1 MASVE
6 EQVFE
11 CIKNK
16 ESFVLDAGA
25 GSGKTWTLVQALN
38 YILETKS
45 KELKNNGQ
53 KIVCITYTNIAKDEI
68 IERTEHN
75 ELIHVSTIHDFLW
88 ECIKRFQSELKVKF
102 LELLEEKLAKEQ
114 EALSKLTTRSVI
126 GREKSELKIARYKE
140 AIENLN
146 SKTIK
151 IIYDNFSNYK
161 NGKFSH
167 DDLIVIA
174 EKIFSSYP
182 KIRKIITDTYPII
195 FVDEYQDTQERT
207 VTILLNYLKEK
218 QDITLGFFGDK
229 RQQIYDTGIGE
240 IPAEHNLKLIQKTEN
255 YRSSK
260 EVIELLNKIRSD
272 IQQYQPPTNTRK
284 GEILFFHKSDTTN
297 FSAKLFIEQH
307 LKDKWKLYSVDD
319 VKILY
324 LTHRFIAKENE
335 YEELYQIH
343 SKNADVLTKNKDNRG
358 MSPHTDYLVDIE
370 EIATL
375 FKENK
380 IQQLL
385 KKISFEIRT
394 FESKKKL
401 NELLKNLI
409 DIRTTK
415 KIKEV
420 IDYVA
425 KNKILAPTDK
435 MKNYDL
441 EDEEKKEFYEKLIAI
456 DYSQF
461 IRLYQV
467 QQDNTPFSTKHNTK
481 GDEFNNVLV
490 IVDDNSWKQSYNF
503 DDYFSNNL
511 ANEQRHNRTSN
522 LFYVVCSR
530 AINNLAIV
538 CVSHLSNESKVR
550 IKEWFQ
556 ETNYIEINT

>member
-1 MASVE
+1 MASVV
-6 EQVFE
+6 EQVFD

-16 ESFVLDAGA
+16 EGFVLDAGA

-102 LELLEEKLAKEQ
+102 LELLEEKLAKEL
-114 EALSKLTTRSVI
+114 EALSNHTPRAVKA
-126 GREKSELKIARYKE
+126 REKSESKITRYKE
-140 AIENLN
+140 AIESLT

-151 IIYDNFSNYK
+151 INYDNFSNYK
-161 NGKFSH
+161 EGKFSH
-167 DDLIVIA
+167 DALIVIA

-195 FVDEYQDTQERT
+195 FVDEYQDTQEKT
-207 VTILLNYLKEK
+207 VTILLNYLKGK
-218 QDITLGFFGDK
+218 QNFTLGFFGDK

-260 EVIELLNKIRSD
+260 EIIELLNKIRSD
-272 IQQYQPPTNTRK
+272 IQQYQPPTNTRR
-284 GEILFFHKSDTTN
+284 GEILFFHKLDTN
-297 FSAKLFIEQH
+297 DFSAKGFIEQH
-307 LKDKWKLYSVDD
+307 LKDRWALDSADK

-335 YEELYQIH
+335 YEELYQVH

-358 MSPHTDYLVDIE
+358 MSPYTDYLYDIE

-375 FKENK
+375 FNEKR

-385 KKISFEIRT
+385 KKISFEMRT
-394 FESKKKL
+394 FDSKKKL

-415 KIKEV
+415 KIKDV
-420 IDYVA
+420 IDFVA
-425 KNKILAPTDK
+425 KNKILALTEK
-435 MKNYDL
+435 MINYDL
-441 EDEEKKEFYEKLIAI
+441 EDEEKKEFYEKLMYI

-461 IRLYQV
+461 MRLYQV

-490 IVDDNSWKQSYNF
+490 IIDDNSWKQSYNF

-511 ANEQRHNRTSN
+511 ANEERYNRTRN

-530 AINNLAIV
+530 AKINLAVV
-538 CVSHLSNESKVR
+538 CVSPLSNKAKSR
-550 IKEWFQ
+550 IKEFFQ
-556 ETNYIEINT
+556 EAYYIEINT

>member
-1 MASVE
+1 VAIVV
-6 EQVFE
+6 EQVFD

-16 ESFVLDAGA
+16 VSFVLDAGA

-114 EALSKLTTRSVI
+114 EALCKLTARAVK
-126 GREKSELKIARYKE
+126 GRENSESKITRYKE
-140 AIENLN
+140 AIESLT

-151 IIYDNFSNYK
+151 INYDNFSNYK
-161 NGKFSH
+161 EGKFSH
-167 DDLIVIA
+167 DALIVIA

-195 FVDEYQDTQERT
+195 FVDEYQDTQEKT

-218 QDITLGFFGDK
+218 QDFTLGFFGDK

-307 LKDKWKLYSVDD
+307 LKDKWKLYSADD

-425 KNKILAPTDK
+425 KNKILAPTEK
-435 MKNYDL
+435 MNNYDL
-441 EDEEKKEFYEKLIAI
+441 EDEEKKEFYGKLMAI

-511 ANEQRHNRTSN
+511 ANEQRHNRTGN

-530 AINNLAIV
+530 AKNNLAIV

>member
-1 MASVE
+1 MASVV
-6 EQVFE
+6 EQVFD

-102 LELLEEKLAKEQ
+102 LELLEENLAKEH
-114 EALSKLTTRSVI
+114 EALSKLTTRAVK
-126 GREKSELKIARYKE
+126 GREKSESKITRYKE
-140 AIENLN
+140 AIERLN

-151 IIYDNFSNYK
+151 INYDNFTNYK
-161 NGKFSH
+161 EGKFSH
-167 DDLIVIA
+167 DALIVIA

-195 FVDEYQDTQERT
+195 FVDEYQDTQEKT
-207 VTILLNYLKEK
+207 VTILLNYLKGKEEF
-218 QDITLGFFGDK
+218 TLGFFGDK

-272 IQQYQPPTNTRK
+272 IQQYQPPTNIRR
-284 GEILFFHKSDTTN
+284 GEILFFHKLDTN
-297 FSAKLFIEQH
+297 DFSAKGFIEQH
-307 LKDKWKLYSVDD
+307 LKDRWSLDSADK

-335 YEELYQIH
+335 YEELYQAH

-358 MSPHTDYLVDIE
+358 MSPYTDYLFDIE

-375 FKENK
+375 FNEKR

-385 KKISFEIRT
+385 KKISFEMRT
-394 FESKKKL
+394 FDSKKKL

-409 DIRTTK
+409 EIRTTK
-415 KIKEV
+415 KIKDV
-420 IDYVA
+420 IDFVT
-425 KNKILAPTDK
+425 KNKILALTEK

-441 EDEEKKEFYEKLIAI
+441 EEEEKKEFYGKLMDI

-461 IRLYQV
+461 MRLYQV

-490 IVDDNSWKQSYNF
+490 IIDDNSWKQSYNF

-511 ANEQRHNRTSN
+511 ANAQRHYRTSN

-530 AINNLAIV
+530 AKINLALV
-538 CVSHLSNESKVR
+538 CVSPLSNEAKSR

-556 ETNYIEINT
+556 EANYIEINT

>member
-1 MASVE
+1 MAIVVE
-6 EQVFE
+6 RVFD

-38 YILETKS
+38 YIIETKS

-114 EALSKLTTRSVI
+114 DALSNHTPRAVKA
-126 GREKSELKIARYKE
+126 REKSESKITRYKE
-140 AIENLN
+140 AIESLT

-151 IIYDNFSNYK
+151 INYDNFSNYK
-161 NGKFSH
+161 EGKFSH
-167 DDLIVIA
+167 DALIVIA

-195 FVDEYQDTQERT
+195 FVDEYQDTQEKT
-207 VTILLNYLKEK
+207 ITILLDYLKGKENF
-218 QDITLGFFGDK
+218 TLGFFGDK

-240 IPAEHNLKLIQKTEN
+240 IPTEHNLKLIQKTEN

-272 IQQYQPPTNTRK
+272 IQQYQPPTNTRR
-284 GEILFFHKSDTTN
+284 GEILFFHKLDTTD
-297 FSAKLFIEQH
+297 FSAKGFIEQH
-307 LKDKWKLYSVDD
+307 LKDKWKLDSVDD

-343 SKNADVLTKNKDNRG
+343 LANPDVLTKNKDNRG
-358 MSPHTDYLVDIE
+358 MSPYTDYLYDIE

-375 FKENK
+375 FNEKR

-385 KKISFEIRT
+385 KKISFEMRT
-394 FESKKKL
+394 FDSKKKL
-401 NELLKNLI
+401 NELHKNLI
-409 DIRTTK
+409 EIRTTK
-415 KIKEV
+415 KIKDV
-420 IDYVA
+420 IDFVA
-425 KNKILAPTDK
+425 KNKILALTEK

-441 EDEEKKEFYEKLIAI
+441 EDEEKKEFYGNLMNC

-461 IRLYQV
+461 MRLYQV

-481 GDEFNNVLV
+481 GDEFYNVLV
-490 IVDDNSWKQSYNF
+490 IIDDNSWKASYNF
-503 DDYFSNNL
+503 NEYFSDNPDN
-511 ANEQRHNRTSN
+511 AKRHYRTSN

-530 AINNLAIV
+530 AIINLAV
-538 CVSHLSNESKVR
+538 ACVSPLSDKAKSR
-550 IKEWFQ
+550 IREWFQ
-556 ETNYIEINT
+556 ETNYMEINT

>member
-1 MASVE
+1 MASVV
-6 EQVFE
+6 EQVFD

-16 ESFVLDAGA
+16 ESFILDAGA

-75 ELIHVSTIHDFLW
+75 ELIHVGTIHDFLW
-88 ECIKRFQSELKVKF
+88 ECIKKFQSELKVKF
-102 LELLEEKLAKEQ
+102 LELMEEKLAKEK
-114 EALSKLTTRSVI
+114 EALSKLTARAAK
-126 GREKSELKIARYKE
+126 GREKSESKITRYKE
-140 AIENLN
+140 AIESLN

-151 IIYDNFSNYK
+151 INYDNYSNYK
-161 NGKFSH
+161 EGKFSH
-167 DDLIVIA
+167 DALIVIA

-195 FVDEYQDTQERT
+195 FVDEYQDTQENT
-207 VTILLNYLKEK
+207 VTILLNYLKGKEGFT
-218 QDITLGFFGDK
+218 IGFFGDK
-229 RQQIYDTGIGE
+229 RQQIYDTGIGG

-272 IQQYQPPTNTRK
+272 IQQYQPPTNAGS
-284 GEILFFHKSDTTN
+284 GEILFFHKLDTN
-297 FSAKLFIEQH
+297 GFSAKGFIEQH
-307 LKDKWKLYSVDD
+307 LKDRWALDSADK

-335 YEELYQIH
+335 YEELYQAH

-358 MSPHTDYLVDIE
+358 MSPYTDYLFDIE

-375 FKENK
+375 FNEKR

-394 FESKKKL
+394 FDSKKKL

-409 DIRTTK
+409 EIRTTK
-415 KIKEV
+415 KIKDV
-420 IDYVA
+420 IDFVT
-425 KNKILAPTDK
+425 KNKILALTEK

-441 EDEEKKEFYEKLIAI
+441 EDEEKKEFYEKLMDI

-461 IRLYQV
+461 MRLYQV

-490 IVDDNSWKQSYNF
+490 IIDDNSWKQSYNF

-511 ANEQRHNRTSN
+511 ANAQRHYRTSN

-530 AINNLAIV
+530 AKINLALV
-538 CVSHLSNESKVR
+538 CVSPLSNEAKSR

-556 ETNYIEINT
+556 EANYIEINT

>member
-1 MASVE
+1 MAIVV
-6 EQVFE
+6 EQVFD

-16 ESFVLDAGA
+16 VSFVLDAGA

-114 EALSKLTTRSVI
+114 EALCKLTARAVK
-126 GREKSELKIARYKE
+126 GRENSESKITRYKE
-140 AIENLN
+140 AIESLT

-151 IIYDNFSNYK
+151 INYDNFSNYK
-161 NGKFSH
+161 EGKFSH
-167 DDLIVIA
+167 DALIVIA

-195 FVDEYQDTQERT
+195 FVDEYQDTQEKT

-218 QDITLGFFGDK
+218 QDFTLGFFGDK

-307 LKDKWKLYSVDD
+307 LKDKWKLYSADD

-425 KNKILAPTDK
+425 KNKILAPTEK
-435 MKNYDL
+435 MNNYDL
-441 EDEEKKEFYEKLIAI
+441 EDEEKKEFYGKLMAI

-511 ANEQRHNRTSN
+511 ANEQRHNRTGN

-530 AINNLAIV
+530 AKNNLAIV